1 MAVREKKR
9 KLKLITSQCKL
20 SKTTNMHLQEVGW
33 GRGEQVSL
41 CLFLSSGHIKMGL
54 LICTCQLDFENVGV
68 DL

>member
-33 GRGEQVSL
+33 GRGEQVSQYFSV
-41 CLFLSSGHIKMGL
+41 CACS
-54 LICTCQLDFENVGV
+54 CPVGISRW
-68 DL
+68 DY